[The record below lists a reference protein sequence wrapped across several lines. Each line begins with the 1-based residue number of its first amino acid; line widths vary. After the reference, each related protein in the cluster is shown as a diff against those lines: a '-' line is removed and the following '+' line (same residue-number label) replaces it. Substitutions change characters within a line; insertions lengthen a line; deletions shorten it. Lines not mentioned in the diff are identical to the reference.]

1 MNAAE
6 PAPPPQTS
14 GWPRLNPFIF
24 PSGTDFRFAL
34 LIAAVIGAGI
44 FVFEMLVSSRPGFQ
58 ATYLAGAERCVS
70 SVGQPAWPQSP
81 GGSPAGGDLAAC
93 MVPYNRPLKNGAL
106 IGLAL
111 ILSASWVIFWMYPA
125 WKIRRRGLQPLT
137 PEDAPE
143 VIQALDVLRREAGL
157 SQAPHYVWNPLDLT
171 GSALAFGRPGRFYLE
186 LAGGL
191 VARYYL
197 PESRPEFEAVARHEF
212 AHLRNG
218 DVTKTYFS
226 LAIVWAFIA
235 LALPTLVISMIEYP
249 AQALF
254 SLLWRIIAQLGV
266 VYLVLN
272 SVLRQ
277 REIYADLR
285 ASLWDGPVGAL
296 SRLVARLSPE
306 KSGLLRLLRTHP
318 HPQDR
323 LRALEDPL
331 PLFRLNFWEVFT
343 AGLTASLAYMGVQSI
358 MTTLVTRAAWGNW
371 LSSLI
376 FAPFAVGLAG
386 TGVWRATFAS
396 LAAPARWMPPLPR
409 VGGLAA
415 GLATGLLFGRI
426 LSFEIY
432 FQWALTPAQW
442 PDRLAVASFNLLFGL
457 VLLAGLYLFLVWI
470 ALGARVWLEVAARWR
485 MPRTVY
491 LLSLVLAG
499 LLVSRWL
506 GVIYGYASLA
516 TDSGSILFVLGIV
529 LLSIPVLLPASPL
542 FTLGLASLWAFPLAA
557 WLWRR
562 SAGPLATAAWS
573 YLEGPPPLLPATG
586 RPLAQGLRPG
596 LAILTGL
603 GAAVAYTLLLGLIR
617 IGARMLVPA
626 QTWAEEQ
633 FILTF
638 FIAQVALAVLLQ
650 VGAAILVAVWV
661 RRMGALHGL
670 MAAQIG
676 GGLMAAAL
684 LALNLLFGG
693 SLNWSFAWTTFGQ
706 VVNLG
711 ALAALFAALPVSAA
725 VAWFR
730 GLGEPEP
737 RPAIAP

>member
-1 MNAAE
+1 M
-6 PAPPPQTS
+6 T
-14 GWPRLNPFIF
+14 
-24 PSGTDFRFAL
+24 
-34 LIAAVIGAGI
+34 
-44 FVFEMLVSSRPGFQ
+44 
-58 ATYLAGAERCVS
+58 
-70 SVGQPAWPQSP
+70 
-81 GGSPAGGDLAAC
+81 
-93 MVPYNRPLKNGAL
+93 PYNRPLKSGAL
-106 IGLAL
+106 AGLAL
-111 ILSASWVIFWMYPA
+111 ILSAGLVIFGVYPV
-125 WKIRRRGLQPLT
+125 WKLRRRGLQPLSA
-137 PEDAPE
+137 EDAPE
-143 VIQALDVLRREAGL
+143 VIQALEALRREAGL
-157 SQAPHYVWNPLDLT
+157 PQAPQYVWNPLDLT

-197 PESRPEFEAVARHEF
+197 PERRPEFEAVARHEF

-226 LAIVWAFIA
+226 LAIFWAFIA
-235 LALPTLVISMIEYP
+235 LVLPALALSIIEYP

-254 SLLWRIIAQLGV
+254 ALLWRLAAILVV

-285 ASLWDGPVGAL
+285 ASLWDGPMGAL
-296 SRLVARLSPE
+296 SRLVAHLSPE
-306 KSGLLRLLRTHP
+306 KTGLLRLLRTHP
-318 HPQDR
+318 PPEDR
-323 LRALEDPL
+323 LQALEDPT

-376 FAPFAVGLAG
+376 FAPLAVGLAG

-396 LAAPARWMPPLPR
+396 LAAPARWTPPLPR
-409 VGGLAA
+409 VWSLAA
-415 GLATGLLFGRI
+415 GLASGLLLGRI

-432 FQWALTPAQW
+432 FQWALTPALWQ
-442 PDRLAVASFNLLFGL
+442 DRLAVAGFYLLFGL

-470 ALGARVWLEVAARWR
+470 ALGARVWLEVAAGWR
-485 MPRTVY
+485 MPRTIY
-491 LLSLVLAG
+491 LLSLGLAG

-506 GVIYGYASLA
+506 GVLYGYASLA
-516 TDSGSILFVLGIV
+516 TDSGSILFVLGLVI
-529 LLSIPVLLPASPL
+529 LSIPVLLPASPL

-562 SAGPLATAAWS
+562 GAGPLASAAWS
-573 YLEGPPPLLPATG
+573 YLEGTPPPIPATG
-586 RPLAQGLRPG
+586 TPLAHGLRPG

-603 GAAVAYTLLLGLIR
+603 GAAVVYTLLLAIIR
-617 IGARMLVPA
+617 LGVSRMVPA
-626 QTWAEEQ
+626 QTRAEDQ
-633 FILTF
+633 FILTYF
-638 FIAQVALAVLLQ
+638 VGQVALAVLLQ
-650 VGAAILVAVWV
+650 IGAAALVAAWV

-684 LALNLLFGG
+684 LALNILFGG

-711 ALAALFAALPVSAA
+711 ALAALAAGLPVSAA
-725 VAWFR
+725 VAWIR

-737 RPAIAP
+737 RPAVIP